1 MTTDRQDSTTPAGGS
16 GLAALRERFAGAAI
30 DALIVSYARNIFYLT
45 NFEGSAGFLVVGR
58 HETTL
63 IIDSRYTA
71 AVTSLLASDGACP
84 GLLVSRVEAS
94 YEEALADLL
103 RQRGYGRVG
112 IEPTH
117 LTVAQHG
124 WLQRT
129 LHETG
134 QTIVPAPELV
144 EAGRIVKDAHELS
157 VLREAGRRI
166 SRVMAEALAG
176 LEPGSEERGVAAD
189 IDWAIRRAGFERPA
203 FETIVA
209 TGPQTA
215 LPHAHPGER
224 RLARGDLVLLDFGG
238 VYRGYC
244 VDMTRV
250 ASVGAPGR
258 EVRDW
263 HEGVREA
270 QRAALAAIRPGVR
283 GCDVDAAART
293 VLYRHGWGG
302 AFGHGTGHGLGLEV
316 HEAPRVGKEH
326 GSATDQHESRDRV
339 LRPGMVITVEPGVYF
354 PGRGGIRLE
363 DDVVVTA
370 TGYDLLTDLSSD
382 LVVV

>member
-1 MTTDRQDSTTPAGGS
+1 MGEVTPGARLS
-16 GLAALRERFAGAAI
+16 ERLAALRERFVGAAI
-30 DALIVSYARNIFYLT
+30 DALIVSHGPNIFYLT
-45 NFEGSAGFLVVGR
+45 NFQGSAGFLVVGPN
-58 HETTL
+58 ETTL

-71 AVTSLLASDGACP
+71 AVTSLLAGDGACP
-84 GLLVSRVEAS
+84 GLLVSPVETS
-94 YEEALADLL
+94 YEESVAGLL
-103 RQRGYGRVG
+103 RQRDYGRVG

-117 LTVAQHG
+117 LTVAQHA

-129 LHETG
+129 LQETG
-134 QTIVPAPELV
+134 PTIVPAPELV
-144 EAGRIVKDAHELS
+144 EAGRIVKDADELS
-157 VLREAGRRI
+157 ALREGGRRI
-166 SRVMAEALAG
+166 SRVMAEALEG
-176 LEPGSEERGVAAD
+176 LEPGREEREVAAN

-209 TGPQTA
+209 SGSQTA

-250 ASVGAPGR
+250 ASLGTPVR
-258 EVRDW
+258 EIRDW

-270 QRAALAAIRPGVR
+270 QRAALAAIRPGVG
-283 GCDVDAAART
+283 GCDVDAAARD
-293 VLYRHGWGG
+293 VLERYGWGD

-316 HEAPRVGKEH
+316 HEAPRVGKAQ
-326 GSATDQHESRDRV
+326 GPATDRQKSPDGA
-339 LRPGMVITVEPGVYF
+339 LRPGMVVTVEPGVYF

-363 DDVVVTA
+363 DDVVVTS